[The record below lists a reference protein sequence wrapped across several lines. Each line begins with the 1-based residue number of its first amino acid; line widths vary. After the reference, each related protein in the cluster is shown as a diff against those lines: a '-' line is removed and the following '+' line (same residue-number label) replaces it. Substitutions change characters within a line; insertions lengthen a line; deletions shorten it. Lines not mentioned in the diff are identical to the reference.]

1 MGVKIGSLDISAFK
15 VGSSDCKVYLGDVL
29 LYPQTVSYKL
39 IAQYSDTSEYKVECN
54 GNAVLTAAE
63 VSAHTTP
70 KSAMT
75 SAIVGSCDGQGSFKI
90 GDNAFYGASA
100 MTSVTIDNAV
110 TEIGQQSF
118 MGCSGLTSFTFPS
131 GLTKINGSTFRLCNK
146 ITSIN
151 VPNGVR
157 YIGSGAFADMAEL
170 TGATI
175 PATLT
180 GASTNLFLRDAN
192 LKEVH
197 FEGTTPPTLG
207 ADAFKG
213 CTALSKIYI
222 PSCDSYD
229 DYAANAQFSAYTD
242 LIYAEDATKCKGESY
257 PFVFKREHKGGS
269 AYTRACDSSSAT
281 TLTSGMT
288 RSGTSMFVITGTS
301 KQVTAI
307 TIGDCTKKVDTNA
320 FSGWT
325 KVSSVTLSDSVQEI
339 GSRAFY
345 ECGKIAGGANTTLKI
360 GSGIKKLDYFCFGN
374 NNEISNVILPGKTIN
389 FSSYTF
395 SNCNALTGVTFKE
408 GFNISGTTSPV
419 YYNGQSMFNQC
430 KLAKVSLPN
439 SLTSI
444 PPSMFYGNPITSL
457 TIGSGVTI
465 IGGNAFYNHKINNLV
480 IPDNVVTIEGSAFK
494 TTAATVFDSVK
505 IGNGCTSIGSSALT
519 YNFENIDIGSGITSI
534 SSYGIYNAKC
544 KKLICRAT
552 TPPSCGTSAFYSW
565 TSGGVTY
572 PQIYV
577 PDESVNA
584 YKSASF
590 WSTHSAKI
598 HPLSDLPS

>member
-1 MGVKIGSLDISAFK
+1 MGIKLGNLDISAFK
-15 VGSSDCKVYLGDVL
+15 VGSDDCKVYLGDVL

-54 GNAVLTAAE
+54 GSSALTPSE
-63 VSAHTTP
+63 VSGHTTA

-75 SAIVGSCDGQGSFKI
+75 DAVVSDCVQRIDS
-90 GDNAFYGASA
+90 NAFYGCSA
-100 MTSVTIDNAV
+100 MTAITLDDNI
-110 TEIGQQSF
+110 TEFGNQAF
-118 MGCSGLTSFTFPS
+118 FGCSGLTSFTFPS
-131 GLTKINGSTFRLCNK
+131 GLTKIEGACFRLA
-146 ITSIN
+146 
-151 VPNGVR
+151 NGIKRIEGIPSGVTTL
-157 YIGSGAFADMAEL
+157 GSGCFADM
-170 TGATI
+170 TGLSAATI
-175 PATLT
+175 PSSVTS
-180 GASTNLFLRDAN
+180 ASTNLFLRDTN

-229 DYAANAQFSAYTD
+229 AYAANSQFSAYTD

-288 RSGTSMFVITGTS
+288 RSGTSISVITGTS

-307 TIGDCTKKVDTNA
+307 TIGDCAKKVDANA

-325 KVSSVTLSDSVQEI
+325 KVSSITLSDSVQEI

-345 ECGKIAGGANTTLKI
+345 NCGGSANGANSTLKI
-360 GSGIKKLDYFCFGN
+360 GRGINKLDYYCFAYNKG
-374 NNEISNVILPGKTIN
+374 ISNLILPGKTIN

-395 SNCNALTGVTFKE
+395 SNCASLTGVTFKE
-408 GFNISGTTSPV
+408 GFDISGTTSPI
-419 YYNGQSMFNQC
+419 YYNGQRMFYSC
-430 KLAKVSLPN
+430 KLAKVSLPD
-439 SLTSI
+439 SLSCI
-444 PPSMFYGNPITSL
+444 PISMFYDNPITSL

-465 IGGNAFYNHKINNLV
+465 IGSQSFYNHKISNLV
-480 IPDNVVTIEGSAFK
+480 IPDNVITIESEAFR
-494 TTAATVFDSVK
+494 TTANTEFNSVK
-505 IGNGCTSIGSSALT
+505 IGNGCTSIGTSGVC
-519 YNFENIDIGSGITSI
+519 YNFESIDVGSGMTSI
-534 SSYGIYNAKC
+534 GNFGIRSSNC
-544 KKLICRAT
+544 KTLICRAT
-552 TPPSCGTSAFYSW
+552 TPPSCGTVAFHSW
-565 TSGGVTY
+565 TSGGVNY

>member
-54 GNAVLTAAE
+54 GSSALTPSE
-63 VSAHTTP
+63 VSGHTTA

-75 SAIVGSCDGQGSFKI
+75 DAVVSDCVQRIDS
-90 GDNAFYGASA
+90 NAFYGCSA
-100 MTSVTIDNAV
+100 MTAITLDDNI
-110 TEIGQQSF
+110 TEFGNQAF
-118 MGCSGLTSFTFPS
+118 FGCSGLTSFTFPS
-131 GLTKINGSTFRLCNK
+131 GLTKIEGACFRLA
-146 ITSIN
+146 
-151 VPNGVR
+151 NGIKRIEGIPSGVTTL
-157 YIGSGAFADMAEL
+157 GSGCFADM
-170 TGATI
+170 TGLSAATI
-175 PATLT
+175 PSSVTS
-180 GASTNLFLRDAN
+180 ASTNLFLRDTN

-197 FEGTTPPTLG
+197 FEGTTPPILG
-207 ADAFKG
+207 SNAFG
-213 CTALSKIYI
+213 SCTSLEKIYI
-222 PSCDSYD
+222 PSCDNYD
-229 DYAANAQFSAYTD
+229 AYAADAQFSAYTD

-257 PFVFKREHKGGS
+257 PFVFKREHNGGS

-288 RSGTSMFVITGTS
+288 RSGTSMSVITGTS

-307 TIGDCTKKVDTNA
+307 TVGDCTKKVDTNA

-325 KVSSVTLSDSVQEI
+325 KVSSITLSDSVQEI

-345 ECGKIAGGANTTLKI
+345 ECGKTAGGANTTLKI
-360 GSGIKKLDYFCFGN
+360 GSGIKKLDYFCFGYN
-374 NNEISNVILPGKTIN
+374 NGISNVILPGKTIN
-389 FSSYTF
+389 FSSNTF
-395 SNCNALTGVTFKE
+395 SYCNALTGVTFKE

-439 SLTSI
+439 SLASI

-494 TTAATVFDSVK
+494 TTATTVFDFVK

-534 SSYGIYNAKC
+534 SSYGIYNTKC
-544 KKLICRAT
+544 KQLICRAT
-552 TPPSCGTSAFYSW
+552 TPPSCGTSAFGSW
-565 TSGGVTY
+565 SADGVNY

>member
-1 MGVKIGSLDISAFK
+1 MADSIKIGSLDISAFK
-15 VGSSDCKVYLGDVL
+15 VGSDNCKVYLGDVL

-54 GNAVLTAAE
+54 GSSALTPSE
-63 VSAHTTP
+63 VSGHTTA

-75 SAIVGSCDGQGSFKI
+75 SAVVSDCVQRIDS
-90 GDNAFYGASA
+90 NAFYGCSA
-100 MTSVTIDNAV
+100 MTAITLDDNI
-110 TEIGQQSF
+110 TEFGNQAF
-118 MGCSGLTSFTFPS
+118 FGCSGLTSFTFPS
-131 GLTKINGSTFRLCNK
+131 GLTKIEGACFRLA
-146 ITSIN
+146 
-151 VPNGVR
+151 NGIKRIEGIPSGVTTL
-157 YIGSGAFADMAEL
+157 GSGCFADM
-170 TGATI
+170 TGLSAATI
-175 PATLT
+175 PSSVTS
-180 GASTNLFLRDAN
+180 ASTNLFLRDAN

-207 ADAFKG
+207 ADAFNG

-229 DYAANAQFSAYTD
+229 AYAANDQFSAYTD

-257 PFVFKREHKGGS
+257 PFVFKREHNGGS
-269 AYTRACDSSSAT
+269 AYTRVCDSSSAT

-288 RSGTSMFVITGTS
+288 RSGTSISVITGSS

-307 TIGDCTKKVDTNA
+307 TVGDCTKKVDTNA

-345 ECGKIAGGANTTLKI
+345 ECGKTAGGANSTLKI
-360 GSGIKKLDYFCFGN
+360 GSGIKKLDYYCFGYN
-374 NNEISNVILPGKTIN
+374 NGISNVILPGKTIN

-395 SNCNALTGVTFKE
+395 SNCTALTGVTFKE
-408 GFNISGTTSPV
+408 GFSVSGTTSPN
-419 YYNGQSMFNQC
+419 YYNGQYMFSNC
-430 KLAKVSLPN
+430 NLKKVVLPN
-439 SLTSI
+439 SLTGVSI
-444 PPSMFYGNPITSL
+444 NMFYGNPITSL

-465 IGGNAFYNHKINNLV
+465 IGSNAFFNHKINNLE
-480 IPDNVVTIEGSAFK
+480 IPDNVITIESSAFK
-494 TTAATVFDSVK
+494 STATTVFNSLK
-505 IGNGCTSIGSSALT
+505 IGNGCTSIGASAFT
-519 YNFENIDIGSGITSI
+519 YNFENVDIGSGITSI
-534 SSYGIYNAKC
+534 SSYGLYNSKC

-552 TPPSCGTSAFYSW
+552 TPPSRGTSAF
-565 TSGGVTY
+565 GVWSQDGVNY

-584 YKSASF
+584 YKSS
-590 WSTHSAKI
+590 WSTVSSHI
-598 HPLSDLPS
+598 HPLSDLE